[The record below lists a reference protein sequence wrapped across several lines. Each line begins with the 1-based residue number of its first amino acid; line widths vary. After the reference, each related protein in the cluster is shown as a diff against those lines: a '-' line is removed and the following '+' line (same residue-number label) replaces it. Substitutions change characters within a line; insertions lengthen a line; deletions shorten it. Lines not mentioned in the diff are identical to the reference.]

1 MTKAVDYRK
10 PFFRRQALHFEC
22 TRCGACCS
30 GGPDEHV
37 FLEPD
42 EVPALAAE
50 LELSTSSFRRRY
62 LMRTEEGDLVLRMR
76 DDGACIL
83 LAADGTCGAY
93 RARPLQCRTY
103 PFWPELVR
111 TAKAWRREARRCEGM
126 DRGERVPI
134 ERIEAALREMER

>member
-1 MTKAVDYRK
+1 MKTAADYRR

-22 TRCGACCS
+22 TRCGVCCT

-37 FLEPD
+37 FLEPG
-42 EVPALAAE
+42 EAEALAAE
-50 LELSTSSFRRRY
+50 LALERSVFARRH
-62 LMRTEEGDLVLRMR
+62 LTRTEEGDPVLRMR
-76 DDGACIL
+76 ADGACSL

-103 PFWPELVR
+103 PFWPELVH
-111 TAKAWRREARRCEGM
+111 TAKAWRREARRCEGI
-126 DRGERVPI
+126 DRGARVPL